1 MENVWDWSFF
11 NYSNLF
17 LVENGGV
24 QITTD
29 TIKPPLVSTVNR
41 QAAAV
46 AETSKDDSSSE
57 SSSSGS
63 SSSESD
69 SSDSSDSESG

>member
-1 MENVWDWSFF
+1 MYEIGRFF
-11 NYSNLF
+11 FMMINNSP
-17 LVENGGV
+17 LVENGSV
-24 QITTD
+24 QTATD
-29 TIKPPLVSTVNR
+29 AIKPPLVSTVNR
-41 QAAAV
+41 QV
-46 AETSKDDSSSE
+46 AHDATKDDSSSE